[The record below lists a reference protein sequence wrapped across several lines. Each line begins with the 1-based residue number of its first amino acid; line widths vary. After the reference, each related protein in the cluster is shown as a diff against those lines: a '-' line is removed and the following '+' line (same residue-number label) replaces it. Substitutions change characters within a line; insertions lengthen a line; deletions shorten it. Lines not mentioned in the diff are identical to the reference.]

1 LVCRGD
7 AKGSALGT
15 HQLLKKLDQNFY
27 CIGLQK
33 LHVILGRKSAVAV
46 FRQRKAHKTDKES
59 SLSFRFV
66 ALRALGLLLR
76 RPQNDSDNKS
86 NVVFA
91 NSFV

>member
-1 LVCRGD
+1 MGM
-7 AKGSALGT
+7 
-15 HQLLKKLDQNFY
+15 H
-27 CIGLQK
+27 K

-76 RPQNDSDNKS
+76 RPQNDSDNKWG
-86 NVVFA
+86 VVFA